1 MTRRSARNG
10 AKGAIDSVDRL
21 LRTIARASAAARL
34 ANGSLAVSIHA
45 GGIERRI
52 RIGQEV
58 LVEALSLGLVS
69 STSDGVMLTPE
80 GRARLARASNPDAP
94 FLGQHRPLRRGV
106 VSGSEVNVIVDAA
119 ESPLA
124 WLRRRRGKTGRGF
137 ISDHGFDA
145 GERLRA
151 DFTTGNMMPR
161 VTANWDMAVA
171 SGRHSPRQPS
181 HSEVVLGAQDRV
193 RSALRG
199 VGPELSGMLV
209 DVCCFLKGLEDV
221 ERDRGWP
228 PRSAKVV
235 LSIALERLAA
245 HYGMS
250 GEAAGP
256 LGSGLRSWGTP
267 DHRPR
272 GRVGSPG
279 EPEEGA
285 GLEHS
290 SSDENA
296 ILRK

>member
-1 MTRRSARNG
+1 MTKRSARDG
-10 AKGAIDSVDRL
+10 AKGAVDSVDRL

-34 ANGSLAVSIHA
+34 ANGSLVVSIAA
-45 GGIERRI
+45 GGIERSI

-58 LVEALSLGLVS
+58 FAEALSLGLLS
-69 STSDGVMLTPE
+69 SRSEGVTLTPE
-80 GRARLARASNPDAP
+80 GRARLARASNPAAP
-94 FLGQHRPLRRGV
+94 FLGQHRPLRRGI
-106 VSGSEVNVIVDAA
+106 VSGSQENVIVDAA

-124 WLRRRRGKTGRGF
+124 WLRRRRSKAGRSF

-161 VTANWDMAVA
+161 VTASWDMAVA
-171 SGRHSPRQPS
+171 SGRHSPSRQPS

-193 RSALRG
+193 RSALRS

-228 PRSAKVV
+228 PRSAKIV

-272 GRVGSPG
+272 GRMGSPG
-279 EPEEGA
+279 EPEESA
-285 GLEHS
+285 G
-290 SSDENA
+290 
-296 ILRK
+296 

>member
-1 MTRRSARNG
+1 MTRRSARDG
-10 AKGAIDSVDRL
+10 AKGALDSVDRL
-21 LRTIARASAAARL
+21 LRTIARASAATRL
-34 ANGSLAVSIHA
+34 ANGSLVVPIAA

-52 RIGQEV
+52 RIGEEV
-58 LVEALSLGLVS
+58 LGEALSQGLVS
-69 STSDGVMLTPE
+69 STSDGVTLTPE
-80 GRARLARASNPDAP
+80 GRARLARASNHEAP

-106 VSGSEVNVIVDAA
+106 VPGSQENVVVDAA

-124 WLRRRRGKTGRGF
+124 WLRRRRSKAGRSF

-161 VTANWDMAVA
+161 VTASWDMAVT
-171 SGRHSPRQPS
+171 SGRHSPSRQTS
-181 HSEVVLGAQDRV
+181 HSEVALGAQDRV
-193 RSALRG
+193 RSALRS

-209 DVCCFLKGLEDV
+209 DVCCFLRGLEDV

-235 LSIALERLAA
+235 LSIALDRLAA

-250 GEAAGP
+250 SEAAGP

-267 DHRPR
+267 DYRPR
-272 GRVGSPG
+272 GRVASPG
-279 EPEEGA
+279 APEEG
-285 GLEHS
+285 GG
-290 SSDENA
+290 
-296 ILRK
+296 